1 MSRDGARPHC
11 AACDAHNRCTSL
23 WDIATLSAPYRP
35 NTSFDS
41 IPYLISHHLSTI
53 SLDLLLTPPSILP
66 MRLYHYRRVRICDA
80 HNRCTRLWDIATL
93 SAPYRPNTSFD
104 SIPYLISHHLS
115 TISLNIAPSHQVD
128 RSAPLKIY
136 KTPAAGG
143 PHITELIGHDHTLR
157 FTKLK
162 LCS

>member
-1 MSRDGARPHC
+1 MLRCCRDSEPGADLHLYREGPGRPEMPLAHSRGLSLALTTPRER
-11 AACDAHNRCTSL
+11 AHGRDRLHSISQSLVSQTVTLGYGTTS
-23 WDIATLSAPYRP
+23 
-35 NTSFDS
+35 
-41 IPYLISHHLSTI
+41 
-53 SLDLLLTPPSILP
+53 
-66 MRLYHYRRVRICDA
+66 
-80 HNRCTRLWDIATL
+80 LWDIATL